1 LTCRFPLL
9 RSAPKG
15 SGGFAGEVTRL
26 NSDGQFKPFVYLNA
40 AAAGRGTSH
49 KITWPKGKAPPFG
62 GTLLLSLHFGQLTTA
77 LALLIRLL
85 ALTVRIL
92 LLLSGLLAT
101 ALLLAGLLTRVLVLL
116 ARILVRV

>member
-1 LTCRFPLL
+1 MQRQPDVVPPTKSRG
-9 RSAPKG
+9 PK
-15 SGGFAGEVTRL
+15 E
-26 NSDGQFKPFVYLNA
+26 KP
-40 AAAGRGTSH
+40 R
-49 KITWPKGKAPPFG
+49 PFG